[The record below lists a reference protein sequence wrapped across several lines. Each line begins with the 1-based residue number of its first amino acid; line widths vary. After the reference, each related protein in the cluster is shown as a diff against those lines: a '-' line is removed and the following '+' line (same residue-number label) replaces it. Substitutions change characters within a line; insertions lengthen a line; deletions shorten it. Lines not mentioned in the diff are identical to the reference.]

1 MGKHFIRTSKNVDS
15 ALAPYDGIMDDA
27 GLREKFEGLSTE
39 ARFKLTAFL
48 YASKTAKQVAEIIGL
63 SKWYVYKAARCCP
76 EIYQAAQMTRQ
87 SLVSELAERK
97 TIDMLESIDVTKVD
111 DSKKATAAKHLME
124 TADLANTTVSSRQN
138 REDGTTA
145 ELILRIKTKQ
155 KLPETKPEAIDITDQ
170 VETEVKEEG

>member
-1 MGKHFIRTSKNVDS
+1 MGKKFRRIPKNVDS
-15 ALAPYDGIMDDA
+15 ALAPYDGLMDND
-27 GLREKFEGLSTE
+27 GLKEKFAALKGE

-63 SKWYVYKAARCCP
+63 SKWYVYKAARLYP
-76 EIYQAAQMTRQ
+76 EVYQAAQMTRQ

-97 TIDMLESIDVTKVD
+97 TIDILESLDPTKID

-145 ELILRIKTKQ
+145 ELILRVKTKQ
-155 KLPETKPEAIDITDQ
+155 RLIVPEHKEIDITDE
-170 VETEVKEEG
+170 VETNIKEK